1 MHMVSKQIDLHRLIL
16 DCPNF
21 PKDGVVFRD
30 ISPMFRNIDALNHIA
45 NEFSRSLNH
54 YKFDTIVA
62 IESRGF
68 IVATVLALRFQKGL
82 TMVRKAGKL
91 PRETVKRSYEIEYG
105 SAVMEIQRDAIGA
118 GQTALIADDL
128 IATGGT
134 AVAAAELVKE
144 IGGKIGAFAFVIE
157 LAALGGTKKLRQ
169 MGYQVHS
176 LVVYD

>member
-1 MHMVSKQIDLHRLIL
+1 MLPRQIDLHRMIE

-21 PKDGVVFRD
+21 PKDGVIFRDVSPVFR
-30 ISPMFRNIDALNHIA
+30 SVDALDYIA
-45 NEFSRSLNH
+45 NEFSHALNH
-54 YKFDTIVA
+54 FKFDTIVA

-68 IVATVLALRFQKGL
+68 IVATVLALRFRKGL

-91 PRETVKRSYEIEYG
+91 PRETVKKSYKIEYG
-105 SAVMEIQRDAIGA
+105 SAVMEIQRDAIRA
-118 GQTALIADDL
+118 GDTVLIADDL

-144 IGGKIGAFAFVIE
+144 LGGKIGAFAFVIE

-169 MGYQVHS
+169 MGYRVHS
-176 LVVYD
+176 LAVYD

>member
-1 MHMVSKQIDLHRLIL
+1 MASEQIDLQRLIL

-30 ISPMFRNIDALNHIA
+30 ISPVFRNVHALNYIA
-45 NEFSRSLNH
+45 NEFSHALTH

-91 PRETVKRSYEIEYG
+91 PRETVKRSYKIEYG
-105 SAVMEIQRDAIGA
+105 SAVMEIQRDAIEA
-118 GQTALIADDL
+118 GQTVLIVDDL

-144 IGGKIGAFAFVIE
+144 IGGDIAAFAFVIE
-157 LAALGGTKKLRQ
+157 LTALAGAKKLRQ
-169 MGYQVHS
+169 MGYRVHS

>member
-1 MHMVSKQIDLHRLIL
+1 MVSKQIDLRRLIL

-30 ISPMFRNIDALNHIA
+30 ISPVFRNVHALNYIA
-45 NEFSRSLNH
+45 NEFSHALNH
-54 YKFDTIVA
+54 YQFDSIVA

-68 IVATVLALRFQKGL
+68 IVATVLALGFQKGL

-91 PRETVKRSYEIEYG
+91 PRETVKRSYKIEYG
-105 SAVMEIQRDAIGA
+105 SAVMEIQKDAIEA
-118 GQTALIADDL
+118 GQTVLIADDL

-134 AVAAAELVKE
+134 AVAAAELVEE

-157 LAALGGTKKLRQ
+157 LAALAGAKKLRQ
-169 MGYQVHS
+169 MGYRVHS
-176 LVVYD
+176 LAVYD